1 MVEESIIDRV
11 NAFANIVRQHFVIQ
25 KIILFGSQLKGTAH
39 QDSDID
45 VAVVF
50 KSIDEDY
57 LDTAA
62 RLFQLRRKIDSRI
75 EPAIFEESHDPSG
88 FLEEILRTGKVIY
101 DSTSQRV

>member
-1 MVEESIIDRV
+1 MVKKSIIDKL
-11 NAFANIVRQHFVIQ
+11 NAFADIVRQHFVVQ
-25 KIILFGSQLKGTAH
+25 KIILYGSQIKGTAN

-50 KSIDEDY
+50 KNIENDY

-62 RLFQLRRKIDSRI
+62 RLFQLRRNIDTRI

-88 FLEEILRTGKVIY
+88 FLEEILRTGRIIY
-101 DSTSQRV
+101 SANE